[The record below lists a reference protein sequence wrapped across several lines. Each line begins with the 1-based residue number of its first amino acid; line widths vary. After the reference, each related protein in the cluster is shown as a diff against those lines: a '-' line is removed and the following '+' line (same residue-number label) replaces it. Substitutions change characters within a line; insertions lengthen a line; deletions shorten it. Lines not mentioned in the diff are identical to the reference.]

1 VQAFLNGRFIPEAQ
15 AVVPITDR
23 GFLYGDGLFET
34 LRVHNSQP
42 VWWDHHME
50 RLERGA
56 QLLKIPLPWPGSTMR
71 AFANQ
76 LIERNA
82 MPESVLRV
90 SLSRGSGSRGYSPKD
105 ANSPTVAM
113 TLHPLPP
120 PMKTLRLA
128 TSSIRIPT
136 NDPMMQIKTT
146 NKLASIIARTEAEER
161 GADEALL
168 LNTDNYIAE
177 TAASN
182 IFWLSKGA
190 VCTPPLSDGALAGV
204 ARSVVLEL
212 CRARSIATREVRIT
226 PEQLLETDGVFLT
239 NSVAGIV
246 PVSELDGTPLKQ
258 SPFTG
263 ELREWLETEISRD
276 TNDPAKG

>member
-1 VQAFLNGRFIPEAQ
+1 M
-15 AVVPITDR
+15 VPITDR